1 MLIAYGDLSVGIGG
15 GDDNGGG
22 ELSRRGMWQCRWV
35 KAMRC
40 SMSEQGQRG
49 AFGEQ
54 RQSDAETPLANEAAS
69 VECIEERA
77 HKRCGGARI
86 VCLGKNVSTMNIGAP
101 R

>member
-1 MLIAYGDLSVGIGG
+1 MWPCCWGEG
-15 GDDNGGG
+15 NG
-22 ELSRRGMWQCRWV
+22 
-35 KAMRC
+35 C
-40 SMSEQGQRG
+40 SMSEQGQAG

-101 R
+101 H